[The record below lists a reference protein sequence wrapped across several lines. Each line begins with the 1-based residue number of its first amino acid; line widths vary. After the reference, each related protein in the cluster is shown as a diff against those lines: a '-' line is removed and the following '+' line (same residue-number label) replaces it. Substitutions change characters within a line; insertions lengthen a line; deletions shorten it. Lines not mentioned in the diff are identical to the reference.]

1 MYRVFIPFI
10 HNEFTYN
17 TVISKLEDSKLC
29 IVNSLSLHEK
39 KELQKNGSL
48 KSLHHYYAF
57 LQITP
62 NISHIAGR
70 NLEANLLC
78 KKNTHL
84 IHDNDSSK
92 YWILKPYMTIEDR
105 LSKGFN
111 MLDSTTSNP
120 FPSDFNV
127 IAVSETND
135 EKEPEWNNEFANKKL
150 DLGSFTHSSNNQ
162 TLEEE
167 LPKCLQFL
175 TPSIMEEIAE
185 TARKRKA
192 YFDHWR
198 EKEMIIRDYEK
209 IEKELYQSLCFM
221 QTTI

>member
-10 HNEFTYN
+10 HNEFTYD
-17 TVISKLEDSKLC
+17 TVISKLQESKLC

-39 KELQKNGSL
+39 KELQKNGTL
-48 KSLHHYYAF
+48 KSLHHCYAF

-62 NISHIAGR
+62 NRSHIAGR

-84 IHDNDSSK
+84 IHDNDPSK
-92 YWILKPYMTIEDR
+92 YWILKPHMSIEDR

-111 MLDSTTSNP
+111 ILSTTTT
-120 FPSDFNV
+120 SDFN
-127 IAVSETND
+127 E
-135 EKEPEWNNEFANKKL
+135 EPEFANKKL
-150 DLGSFTHSSNNQ
+150 DLGSFTD
-162 TLEEE
+162 LEEE
-167 LPKCLQFL
+167 LPECLQFL
-175 TPSIMEEIAE
+175 TPSIMHEIAE
-185 TARKRKA
+185 TAKERQA

-198 EKEMIIRDYEK
+198 EKEMIMRDYEK
-209 IEKELYQSLCFM
+209 IEKELYQCLRYM

>member
-10 HNEFTYN
+10 HNEFTYD
-17 TVISKLEDSKLC
+17 TVISKLQESKLC

-39 KELQKNGSL
+39 KELQKNGTL

-62 NISHIAGR
+62 NRSHITGK

-84 IHDNDSSK
+84 IHDNDPSK
-92 YWILKPYMTIEDR
+92 YWILKPHMSIEDR
-105 LSKGFN
+105 LFKGFN
-111 MLDSTTSNP
+111 MLATTTT
-120 FPSDFNV
+120 DFN
-127 IAVSETND
+127 
-135 EKEPEWNNEFANKKL
+135 KEPEFANKKL
-150 DLGSFTHSSNNQ
+150 DL
-162 TLEEE
+162 EEE
-167 LPKCLQFL
+167 LPECLRFL
-175 TPSIMEEIAE
+175 TPSIMHEIAE
-185 TARKRKA
+185 TAKARQA

-198 EKEMIIRDYEK
+198 EKEMIMRDYENL
-209 IEKELYQSLCFM
+209 EKELYQCLRYM